1 MDIQMATS
9 YARHMVL
16 DWGMS
21 DRLGFV
27 QYSPDPNR
35 EAIFADR
42 DYSPDTARII
52 DEEVKRLID
61 AAYAETERILD
72 ENWDQVVAISEALL
86 EYETLQ
92 ADELEALMRGESIT
106 RSSVTSLLDQ
116 EAKASSSPAASADEK
131 DSGESTSCDVVPS
144 PA

>member
-1 MDIQMATS
+1 MATS

-61 AAYAETERILD
+61 AAFADSERILD
-72 ENWDQVVAISEALL
+72 ENWQHVISISEALL

-92 ADELEALMRGESIT
+92 SDELEALMKGETIS
-106 RSSVTSLLDQ
+106 RASVSGLLEQ
-116 EAKASSSPAASADEK
+116 EAEGGSST
-131 DSGESTSCDVVPS
+131 ESTSVEDSDSDDASASGDVLPN

>member
-1 MDIQMATS
+1 
-9 YARHMVL
+9 MVL

-27 QYSPDPNR
+27 NYSPDPNR

-61 AAYAETERILD
+61 AAFAEAERILD
-72 ENWDQVVAISEALL
+72 EHWEKVVAISEALL

-92 ADELEALMRGESIT
+92 ADELEAIMRGETIS
-106 RSSVTSLLDQ
+106 RPSVSSLLEQ
-116 EAKASSSPAASADEK
+116 EATNTTPT
-131 DSGESTSCDVVPS
+131 ESTSAAEDNDQDDASASGDVVPT

>member
-1 MDIQMATS
+1 MATS

-116 EAKASSSPAASADEK
+116 EAKASISPSASADEN

>member
-1 MDIQMATS
+1 MATS
-9 YARHMVL
+9 YARHMIL

-27 QYSPDPNR
+27 MYSPDPNR
-35 EAIFADR
+35 EAIFAER

-72 ENWDQVVAISEALL
+72 EHWNQVVAISEALL

-92 ADELEALMRGESIT
+92 ADELEALMRGEAIT
-106 RSSVTSLLDQ
+106 RSSVGDLLDQ
-116 EAKASSSPAASADEK
+116 EAKTTLPPAANTDEN
-131 DSGESTSCDVVPS
+131 DSGESTSGDVI
-144 PA
+144 PAPA

>member
-1 MDIQMATS
+1 MATS

-61 AAYAETERILD
+61 AAFAEAERILD
-72 ENWDQVVAISEALL
+72 EHWDQVVVVSEALL

-92 ADELEALMRGESIT
+92 ADELEKLMNGETISRPT
-106 RSSVTSLLDQ
+106 VSGLLEQ
-116 EAKASSSPAASADEK
+116 EADSSKTATPEFIEENDSDDTSTPGDVMPNPA
-131 DSGESTSCDVVPS
+131 
-144 PA
+144 

>member
-1 MDIQMATS
+1 MATS

>member
-1 MDIQMATS
+1 MATS

-21 DRLGFV
+21 ERLGFV

-61 AAYAETERILD
+61 AAFADAERILD
-72 ENWDQVVAISEALL
+72 ENWELVIAISEALL

-92 ADELEALMRGESIT
+92 SDELDALMRGETISRPT
-106 RSSVTSLLDQ
+106 VSGLLEQ
-116 EAKASSSPAASADEK
+116 EAESGTAVTDASVEDNDSDDASA
-131 DSGESTSCDVVPS
+131 SGDVVPT

>member
-1 MDIQMATS
+1 MATS

-27 QYSPDPNR
+27 HYSPDPNR

-61 AAYAETERILD
+61 SAYAETERILD
-72 ENWDQVVAISEALL
+72 EHWDKVVAISEALL

-92 ADELEALMRGESIT
+92 ADELEALMRGESIQRT
-106 RSSVTSLLDQ
+106 SVGDLLDQ
-116 EAKASSSPAASADEK
+116 EANTSMPSTTDATESDSDESGTGDVIPA
-131 DSGESTSCDVVPS
+131 

>member
-1 MDIQMATS
+1 MATS

-27 QYSPDPNR
+27 MYSPDPNR
-35 EAIFADR
+35 DAIFAER

-72 ENWDQVVAISEALL
+72 EHWEQVEAIADALL

-92 ADELEALMRGESIT
+92 ADELEQLMNGETLS
-106 RSSVTSLLDQ
+106 RSSVGDLLDD
-116 EAKASSSPAASADEK
+116 ETNATSPPVSPAEDI
-131 DSGESTSCDVVPS
+131 DTDVSGSGDTIPS

>member
-1 MDIQMATS
+1 
-9 YARHMVL
+9 
-16 DWGMS
+16 MS

-27 QYSPDPNR
+27 MYSPDPNR
-35 EAIFADR
+35 EAIFADK

-52 DEEVKRLID
+52 DEEIKRLID

-72 ENWDQVVAISEALL
+72 EHWDQVVAISEALL

-106 RSSVTSLLDQ
+106 RSSVGDLLDQ
-116 EAKASSSPAASADEK
+116 ESKMTTLPEPTSTEENDSDETT
-131 DSGESTSCDVVPS
+131 SGDAVPS

>member
-1 MDIQMATS
+1 
-9 YARHMVL
+9 
-16 DWGMS
+16 MS

-35 EAIFADR
+35 DAIFADR

-61 AAYAETERILD
+61 AAFAESERIID
-72 ENWDQVVAISEALL
+72 ENWDKVVAMSEALL

-92 ADELEALMRGESIT
+92 ADELEAIMRGEKILRATVSG
-106 RSSVTSLLDQ
+106 LLDQ
-116 EAKASSSPAASADEK
+116 EAN
-131 DSGESTSCDVVPS
+131 DSVPSQAIKQTENEDAGDTENGGVPS

>member
-1 MDIQMATS
+1 MATS

-27 QYSPDPNR
+27 NYSPDPNR

-61 AAYAETERILD
+61 AAYAETERIID
-72 ENWDQVVAISEALL
+72 ENWDKIVAIANALL
-86 EYETLQ
+86 EFETLQ
-92 ADELEALMRGESIT
+92 ADELEALLRGEKIT
-106 RSSVTSLLDQ
+106 RSTVSDLLDKEVQ
-116 EAKASSSPAASADEK
+116 NSQDETSTSQEK
-131 DSGESTSCDVVPS
+131 DDPDTASGDVLPS

>member
-1 MDIQMATS
+1 MW
-9 YARHMVL
+9 YL
-16 DWGMS
+16 
-21 DRLGFV
+21 DRL

-61 AAYAETERILD
+61 AAYAETERLID
-72 ENWDQVVAISEALL
+72 ENWSKVEAIANALL

-92 ADELEALMRGESIT
+92 ADELEAIMRGETIT
-106 RSSVTSLLDQ
+106 RTTVSDLLDQ
-116 EAKASSSPAASADEK
+116 EAEQSSPSDQTSTREDDETDSAS
-131 DSGESTSCDVVPS
+131 GDVI
-144 PA
+144 PAPA

>member
-1 MDIQMATS
+1 MATS
-9 YARHMVL
+9 YARHMIL

-52 DEEVKRLID
+52 DEEIKRLID
-61 AAYAETERILD
+61 SAYAEAERIID
-72 ENWDQVVAISEALL
+72 EHWDQVVAVSEALL
-86 EYETLQ
+86 KYETLQ
-92 ADELEALMRGESIT
+92 ADELEKLMKGETISRT
-106 RSSVTSLLDQ
+106 TVTGLLD
-116 EAKASSSPAASADEK
+116 EETNVSETDATSESDAETSTENEDVIPDPA
-131 DSGESTSCDVVPS
+131 
-144 PA
+144 